1 MPASSRQRTR
11 EAHACLNEFMADTVA
26 VKLDSELLT
35 QARTTVVIA
44 ATFSSEPLSDTLAF
58 WIAEL
63 EIFAEILFAPYNQ
76 VFQQLL
82 DPASEFARSGS
93 GANVV
98 LVRLEDWLTEGSSPG
113 LPGEQLARAVDDLV
127 RSLCAAPRRRPY
139 FVFICPG
146 NPAADAERRVLLSDA
161 EQKLAR
167 AANMIDGVHVVTS
180 DALAKVYQTP
190 EWYDPIGE
198 TRGYIPYTIHFYCAL
213 GTLIARKVSA
223 LLRPPHKV
231 IVLDCDQT
239 MWRGVAAEDGPQ
251 GVIVDAPRWALQE
264 FVLAEQ
270 AKGKLLCICSK
281 NEEDDV
287 WAVLDARRGM
297 PLERRHFVASRINW
311 CPKPENVRDLARELG
326 VGLDSFIFIDDSPI
340 ECAEMRDRCP
350 EVLTLEL
357 PGDAS
362 RIQSLLAHVW
372 AFDQLAVTEEDRS
385 RTELYQQNTQRS
397 SYQRTT
403 LNFAEFIA
411 GLGLEVEIAP
421 LDLARLPRAAQL
433 TQRTNQ
439 FNTTLR
445 RRSEVELSDLCRSG
459 AIECMSITV
468 SDRFGAYG
476 FVGLLLFETRS
487 DTLVAD
493 TLLLSCRVLG
503 RGVEHRVMRHLGS
516 IAVERGITWI
526 DVPVRPH
533 ARNRPAC
540 EFVRALVGEVHD
552 DGDGGW
558 TVRCQASAMA
568 MLEFHPDERKEEP
581 AKRDEEPSPVAK
593 RGAGP
598 SARVFERIARDL
610 SSVEDILAAIRRR
623 NHGARPA
630 PQFDFAR
637 TELEGR
643 ILELFV
649 DALGVERVGI
659 HDDFFMLGGNSLRA
673 VMVLNRLQREVGA
686 SLNLDV
692 VFEHRTAGRLATHIE
707 SLRYAARD
715 LAMGRDKGDGLLV
728 IEPHGRTRPIPLSF
742 AQQRIW
748 FLDQLGTASSYNNF
762 SAVRMMGELDVA
774 ALSWALSELVRRHES
789 LRTTFHVENG
799 LPCQRVSDPI
809 PVSVPLVDLRHLPI
823 EEQEREIERGAQTEA
838 SQPFDLGVDLL
849 LRARLLRLGAPG
861 DTPLDHVL
869 LLTMHHIASDG
880 WSYGVLVHDVHV
892 LYTSFLRRETPPPLP
907 ALSVQYA
914 DFAAWQRRWMSCGA
928 LDAEARY
935 WKMRLEHTPPL
946 LELPTDRPRPPIQRF
961 RGGRAECLIDAEIT
975 RCLRDLGRRT
985 DTTLFMT
992 LLAGFEVILGRHSGQ
1007 DDLCVGVPIANRF
1020 RQELEPLIGFFANT
1034 LPVRVDLTG
1043 DPTFLEL
1050 LAQTKKAG
1058 QEAHANQLLPF
1069 EWLVEELKPERALSH
1084 NPLVQVIFALQ
1095 PASMA
1100 DLVLPGLDVRE
1111 LAIDVHIVR
1120 ADIEVHLFERG
1131 DEVTGYWLYD
1141 ADLFDRGTIERMI
1154 GHFRTVLRAAA
1165 ERPDARVSEL
1175 PLLTAAERRWIV
1187 DQWNDTDVDFREARC
1202 AHQLFEEQCRRTP
1215 ENVALVSNDGQTEK
1229 RLTYHELNTQ
1239 ANRLAHHLR
1248 SVGVGPE
1255 TVVGLCLPRS
1265 ANMVIGML
1273 GILKAGGAYLPLD
1286 PGYPS
1291 ARLDFMLSD
1300 ARPPVVVTDARSVG
1314 RLPPSH
1320 ARLVRMDGDDVAM
1333 ASRGEEN
1340 PDSGVGPENL
1350 AYVIYTSGST
1360 GTPKGALLD
1369 HRGLVNAT
1377 EAQVRTFGL
1386 TSDDRVLQFASPS
1399 FDVSAYEIWMALR
1412 VGASLHTAC
1421 VDELAS
1427 GQTLL
1432 DFLSR
1437 HRITVMAVTP
1447 STLSTLPPADLPD
1460 LRMVHVGGEACP
1472 PALVERWRR
1481 GRRFVHVYGA
1491 TEASL
1496 LSAAVVCDV
1505 PAQPLPLGRPVP
1517 NARIYVVDR
1526 HGDLSPLGVAG
1537 EIWIGGSGVGR
1548 GYLNRPELTR
1558 ERFIDDPFVKGR
1570 VYRTGDLG
1578 RLRADGKLEL
1588 LGRIDHQVKARGIRI
1603 ELGEIEAALREAS
1616 CVKDATVQAFEDE
1629 MGEKRLVAYVV
1640 PTRDRESVEI
1650 QHVKEWQSL
1659 YEDVYGASTA
1669 SADAFDFT
1677 GWVSSYTGE
1686 SIPATEMN
1694 EWLEGT
1700 VAELRALQPTRV
1712 LDIGCGSGLVL
1723 SRIAA
1728 RCDTYLGTDCSPQAI
1743 AWAHR
1748 LVHENDDL
1756 RSVRLLQ
1763 RMADDFDGLADQ
1775 SFDLVVMNSVVQ
1787 YFPSTDYLLRVLRG
1801 ALRATRPGGHVF
1813 LGDLRNLALLPALH
1827 ASIALHTAPSDM
1839 VRSALAARLAQQA
1852 EDEEELLLA
1861 PGFFLSLPRILPGIE
1876 DVRIRLLRGRVHNEL
1891 NQFRYHVI
1899 FRVGPTREDHD
1910 LAGGSESTSEWRD
1923 FQREGLALVDLGRQL
1938 QASEAPALLLRNIP
1952 NARLSR
1958 ELRALKWLGGDHE
1971 ETVDALRDAC
1981 SGEPLGVDPEDLW
1994 ALGQEHAY
2002 RVELGCAEDPTGA
2015 TIEATFLREGATA
2028 PGIRRRVETLKPL
2041 SAYANDPM
2049 LGKLRRTLPLALRQD
2064 LSACLPDY
2072 MVPSAFIVLNAIP
2085 LTANGK
2091 VDRAALPPPTKARSA
2106 PRARGGS
2113 PRSATESTITRIW
2126 QDALG
2131 TEAVGIRDNFFDL
2144 GGHSLMATQIISRM
2158 RDAFGVRVPLR
2169 ALFERPTI
2177 EALAEHVDALSLA
2190 EGSVAAPASIQ
2201 KAPRDGALPASFAQQ
2216 QLWLLDQLGLGRAYH
2231 SQFAVTLEGPLD
2243 VPALER
2249 SLQEIVRRHEVLRTS
2264 FLGERGE
2271 VWQIIRSPPAFSL
2284 RIVDLSGL
2292 APRSRD
2298 DAFRSWIATDGD
2310 ERIDLERGPMLR
2322 GRLLRLGEDRF
2333 VLLLTMHHIASD
2345 GWSIGVL
2352 SRELSELYS
2361 AFSRGKPSSLPELSV
2376 QYADYAVRQREL
2388 LRGEVFERELGLACE
2403 RLRGAPTLLDLPSM
2417 TDTVAPSRHGERRAG
2432 SVTFR
2437 LDQEIAEGLRRIG
2450 RQSGATLFMV
2460 TLAAFQVLLSRHTGV
2475 DDLLVGTPVADREPA
2490 SLAPLIGYFVNTVV
2504 LRADLTGNP
2513 TFMEFLG
2520 RTRAE
2525 ALWVFDRKEL
2535 PFERIVDALA
2545 VERVPGRNPLVQVLF
2560 TVQNAPTASL
2570 ELSGISVAPFPL
2582 EQTRARMD
2590 LEVDIVEGEGG
2601 LTCVWVYDEERLDAA
2616 TAARMT
2622 CHFRTLLASIV
2633 ADPWRSVRDLEMF
2646 TPEERRQILIEWNDT
2661 ASEAPPDKCIHH
2673 LIEEQCAR
2681 TPDAVAIVFDEM
2693 GAGSRCL
2700 TYRDLDE
2707 RSNRL
2712 AHDLRELGVSRE
2724 TLVAMLVEASTEMV
2738 VGMLAVLKAGGAY
2751 VPIDPKSP
2759 RDRVAFILEDT
2770 GAPFLLTQPAFA
2782 STLPPCDARIVV
2794 LPRDGGAASLARPM
2808 KAPESRVALG
2818 DLAYVIYTSGSGGQ
2832 PKGVQVEHRSLV
2844 THCVHYTRFYSL
2856 SPVDRV
2862 LVLASYHFDA
2872 SVEQLFPALLAGA
2885 TAVLPSW
2892 DLEPRAFTRKLIELC
2907 VSVLDT
2913 SGAHWRGLTM
2923 EWLENPALLSGHR
2936 LRNLIIGGDVM
2947 PADVLE
2953 PWRRTQL
2960 AEHVR
2965 LFNCYGPTEATVAA
2979 AVYEV
2984 PRDFDA
2990 KGPRIPVGK
2999 PLAHRAAYVLDRH
3012 QKPVAVGVPG
3022 ELYIGG
3028 IGPARGYLGQPALT
3042 QEKFI
3047 VIDTLPPP
3055 PPGPNGE
3062 ARPRRLYRT
3071 GDMVRWL
3078 PDGTL
3083 DFLGRI
3089 DNQVKVRGYRVEPE
3103 EVEANIRKLSAVRDA
3118 AVVVQEIG
3126 NQRALVGYVVSAEGR
3141 GGRIEE
3147 EVLDA
3152 LRATLPE
3159 HMIPLRI
3166 VVLPEI
3172 PRITTSGKVDRAAL
3186 PMPQPTRS
3194 EDSSVAARTRTEA
3207 TISAIWQDILG
3218 RGSVGVHDDF
3228 FELGGHSIMA
3238 TQVIARLNRAFSVRL
3253 PLQRIFELPTV
3264 AALALFIDNAT
3275 LSREFVA
3282 SSARAARTSDEGGME
3297 EEEGE
3302 L

>member
-1 MPASSRQRTR
+1 M
-11 EAHACLNEFMADTVA
+11 
-26 VKLDSELLT
+26 
-35 QARTTVVIA
+35 
-44 ATFSSEPLSDTLAF
+44 
-58 WIAEL
+58 AEL
-63 EIFAEILFAPYNQ
+63 AVSAEIIFAPYNQ

-82 DPASEFARSGS
+82 DPASEFARSGP

-113 LPGEQLARAVDDLV
+113 LPGERLARAVNDLV
-127 RSLCAAPRRRPY
+127 SALRAAPRRRPY
-139 FVFICPG
+139 LVFICPG
-146 NPAADAERRVLLSDA
+146 NPSADAERRASLSDA

-167 AANMIDGVHVVTS
+167 AASVIDGVYVVTS
-180 DALAKVYQTP
+180 EALAKVYHTP

-198 TRGYIPYTIHFYCAL
+198 SRGHIPYTIPFYCAL

-223 LLRPPHKV
+223 LLRLPHKV

-239 MWRGVAAEDGPQ
+239 LWRGVVAEDGPR
-251 GVIVDAPRWALQE
+251 GVIIDAPRRALQE
-264 FVLAEQ
+264 LVLAEQ

-287 WAVLDARRGM
+287 WAVLDARRDM
-297 PLERRHFVASRINW
+297 PLERAHFVASRINW
-311 CPKPENVRDLARELG
+311 RPKPENVRDLARELG
-326 VGLDSFIFIDDSPI
+326 LGLDSFIFIDDNPI

-357 PGDAS
+357 PEDAS
-362 RIQSLLAHVW
+362 RIPSLLAHVW

-385 RTELYQQNTQRS
+385 RTELYQQNTLRA

-403 LNFAEFIA
+403 LDFAEFIA
-411 GLGLEVEIAP
+411 GIGLEVEIAP

-445 RRSEVELSDLCRSG
+445 RRSELDLSDLCRSG
-459 AIECMSITV
+459 ALECRSITV

-476 FVGLLLFETRS
+476 FVGLLIFEARS
-487 DTLVAD
+487 DTLVVD

-526 DVPVRPH
+526 DVHVRPTK
-533 ARNRPAC
+533 RNRPAC
-540 EFVRALVGEVHD
+540 DFVRALVGEVRD

-558 TVRCQASAMA
+558 TAHCHASAMA
-568 MLEFHPDERKEEP
+568 MLEFHPGEGKEEP
-581 AKRDEEPSPVAK
+581 AARDEAPSPVAK
-593 RGAGP
+593 RGASP

-610 SSVEDILAAIRRR
+610 SSVEDILAEIRRR
-623 NHGARPA
+623 NHGARPV
-630 PQFDFAR
+630 PQFDVAR

-643 ILELFV
+643 ILELFA
-649 DALGVERVGI
+649 DALSVERVGI
-659 HDDFFMLGGNSLRA
+659 DDDFFVLGGNSLRA
-673 VMVLNRLQREVGA
+673 VMVLNRLQREVVA
-686 SLNLDV
+686 SLNLDL
-692 VFEHRTAGRLATHIE
+692 VFEHRTAGRLAAHIE
-707 SLRYAARD
+707 SIHAAERG
-715 LAMGRDKGDGLLV
+715 LPTGRGKDVGHFVL
-728 IEPHGRTRPIPLSF
+728 EQQERTSLIPLSF
-742 AQQRIW
+742 AQQRLW
-748 FLDQLGTASSYNNF
+748 FLDQLGAASSYNNF
-762 SAVRMMGELDVA
+762 SAVRMTGELDVA
-774 ALSWALSELVRRHES
+774 ALSSALSELVRRHES

-799 LPCQRVSDPI
+799 HPCQRVNDPV

-823 EEQEREIERGAQTEA
+823 EAQEREIERGARAEA
-838 SQPFDLGVDLL
+838 TQPFDLGVDLL
-849 LRARLLRLGAPG
+849 LRARLLRLGDAEG
-861 DTPLDHVL
+861 TPLDHVL

-880 WSYGVLVHDVHV
+880 WSYGVLVHDVHA
-892 LYTSFLRRETPPPLP
+892 LYTSFLRRESPPPLP
-907 ALSVQYA
+907 ALPVQYS
-914 DFAAWQRRWMSCGA
+914 DFAAWQRRWMSDCA

-935 WKMRLEHTPPL
+935 WKTRLEHAPPL
-946 LELPTDRPRPPIQRF
+946 LELPTDRPRPAIQRF
-961 RGGRAECLIDAEIT
+961 RGGRAACLIDAEIT
-975 RCLRDLGRRT
+975 RGLRDLGRRT

-1007 DDLCVGVPIANRF
+1007 EDLCVGVPIANRF

-1034 LPVRVDLTG
+1034 LPIRVDLTG

-1050 LAQTKKAG
+1050 LAQTKKTS

-1069 EWLVEELKPERALSH
+1069 EWLVEELNPERALSH

-1095 PASMA
+1095 PASLA

-1141 ADLFDRGTIERMI
+1141 ADLFDRGTIDRMI
-1154 GHFRTVLRAAA
+1154 GHFQTILRAAA
-1165 ERPDARVSEL
+1165 ERPGVRVSEL

-1187 DQWNDTDVDFREARC
+1187 DEWNDTGADFHETRC
-1202 AHQLFEEQCRRTP
+1202 VHQLFEEQCRRTP
-1215 ENVALVSNDGQTEK
+1215 ENVALVFDDGQTEK

-1248 SVGVGPE
+1248 SIGVGPE

-1300 ARPPVVVTDARSVG
+1300 ARPPVVVTGARSVG
-1314 RLPPSH
+1314 RLPPSD
-1320 ARLVRMDGDDVAM
+1320 ARLVRMDGDDVAL
-1333 ASRGEEN
+1333 ASRDEEN
-1340 PDSGVGPENL
+1340 PDSGIGPENL
-1350 AYVIYTSGST
+1350 AYLIYTSGST

-1369 HRGLVNAT
+1369 HRGLVIAT
-1377 EAQVRTFGL
+1377 EAQIRTFGL

-1412 VGASLHTAC
+1412 VGASLHTAG

-1427 GQTLL
+1427 GQTLR
-1432 DFLSR
+1432 DFLLR
-1437 HRITVMAVTP
+1437 HRITAMAVTP
-1447 STLSTLPPADLPD
+1447 STLSILPPADLPD
-1460 LRMVHVGGEACP
+1460 LRMIHVGGEACP
-1472 PALVERWRR
+1472 PALVEQWGR

-1496 LSAAVVCDV
+1496 LSAAAVCDV
-1505 PAQPLPLGRPVP
+1505 PARPLPLGRPVP

-1526 HGDLSPLGVAG
+1526 RGDLSPLGVAG
-1537 EIWIGGSGVGR
+1537 EIWIGGSGVAR
-1548 GYLNRPELTR
+1548 GYLNRPELTH
-1558 ERFIDDPFVKGR
+1558 EKFMDDPFAKGR

-1578 RLRADGKLEL
+1578 RLRADGKLEI
-1588 LGRIDHQVKARGIRI
+1588 LGRIDHQVKVRGIRI
-1603 ELGEIEAALREAS
+1603 ELGEIEAALREDS
-1616 CVKDATVQAFEDE
+1616 CVKDAAVRAFEDE
-1629 MGEKRLVAYVV
+1629 MGEKRIVAYVV
-1640 PTRDRESVEI
+1640 PTRDGESRET

-1659 YEDVYGASTA
+1659 YEEVYGAPTA
-1669 SADAFDFT
+1669 SADAFGFT
-1677 GWVSSYTGE
+1677 GWTSSYTGE
-1686 SIPATEMN
+1686 PIPTPEMN

-1700 VAELRALQPTRV
+1700 IAELHALQPARV

-1723 SRIAA
+1723 SRIAS
-1728 RCDTYLGTDCSPQAI
+1728 RCDTYLGTDCSPRAI
-1743 AWAHR
+1743 ARAHR
-1748 LVHENDDL
+1748 LTQENDDL

-1763 RMADDFDGLADQ
+1763 RMADDFDGIANH

-1813 LGDLRNLALLPALH
+1813 LGDLRNLTLLPALH
-1827 ASIALHTAPSDM
+1827 ASVALHTAPGDL
-1839 VRSALAARLAQQA
+1839 VRGALAARLAQQA

-1861 PGFFLSLPRILPGIE
+1861 PEFFLSLPRTLPGIE

-1891 NQFRYHVI
+1891 NRFRYHVI
-1899 FRVGPTREDHD
+1899 LCVGPTRESHGR
-1910 LAGGSESTSEWRD
+1910 AGRNDGATEWRD
-1923 FQREGLALVDLGRQL
+1923 FQREGLTLLDLGRQL
-1938 QASEAPALLLRNIP
+1938 RASKEPALLLHNIP
-1952 NARLSR
+1952 NARLWR
-1958 ELRALKWLGGDHE
+1958 ELRALQWLGGAHE
-1971 ETVDALRDAC
+1971 ETVDALRVAC
-1981 SGEPLGVDPEDLW
+1981 SGEPLGVDPEELW

-2002 RVELGCAEDPTGA
+2002 RVELSCAEDLTGA
-2015 TIEATFLREGATA
+2015 TIEAAFLREGAPA
-2028 PGIRRRVETLKPL
+2028 PCIRRRVETLKPL
-2041 SAYANDPM
+2041 SAYANDPL
-2049 LGKLRRTLPLALRQD
+2049 LGKLRRTLPAALRQD
-2064 LSACLPDY
+2064 LSPRLPDY
-2072 MVPSAFIVLNAIP
+2072 MVPSAFIVLNSIP

-2091 VDRAALPPPTKARSA
+2091 IDRAALPLPTKARGA
-2106 PRARGGS
+2106 PRTRGGS
-2113 PRSATESTITRIW
+2113 PRSPTEVTIAHIW

-2131 TEAVGIRDNFFDL
+2131 TEAVGIRDDFFEL

-2169 ALFERPTI
+2169 ALFERPTV
-2177 EALAEHVDALSLA
+2177 ELLAEHVDALRLA
-2190 EGSVAAPASIQ
+2190 EESVAAPARIQ
-2201 KAPRDGALPASFAQQ
+2201 KTPRDGALPASFAQR
-2216 QLWLLDQLGLGRAYH
+2216 QLWLLDQLDLGRAYH

-2249 SLQEIVRRHEVLRTS
+2249 ALQEIVRRHEALRTS
-2264 FLGERGE
+2264 FLEEGGE
-2271 VWQIIRSPPAFSL
+2271 VWQIIRPPPAFSL

-2298 DAFRSWIATDGD
+2298 DAVRSWIAADGD

-2322 GRLLRLGEDRF
+2322 GRLLRLGEERF
-2333 VLLLTMHHIASD
+2333 VLLLTMHHIAFD
-2345 GWSIGVL
+2345 GWSIGIL

-2361 AFSRGKPSSLPELSV
+2361 AFSRGRPSCLPELSI
-2376 QYADYAVRQREL
+2376 QYADYAVRQRDG
-2388 LRGEVFERELGLACE
+2388 LRGEVFERELGLVCE

-2417 TDTVAPSRHGERRAG
+2417 TDTVAPQRHGERRAG
-2432 SVTFR
+2432 SVTLR

-2475 DDLLVGTPVADREPA
+2475 DDLLVGTPVANREPE

-2525 ALWVFDRKEL
+2525 ALWAFERQEL
-2535 PFERIVDALA
+2535 PFEQIVEALA

-2582 EQTRARMD
+2582 EQARARMD
-2590 LEVDIVEGEGG
+2590 LEVDIIEGEGG
-2601 LTCVWVYDEERLDAA
+2601 PTCVWVYDEERLDAA
-2616 TAARMT
+2616 MAARMAF
-2622 CHFRTLLASIV
+2622 HFRTLLASIV
-2633 ADPWRSVRDLEMF
+2633 ADPSRNVRDLEMF
-2646 TPEERRQILIEWNDT
+2646 TPEERRQILFEWNDT
-2661 ASEAPPDKCIHH
+2661 VSEQPPDRCIHH

-2693 GAGSRCL
+2693 GAASRCL
-2700 TYRDLDE
+2700 TYRELDE

-2724 TLVAMLVEASTEMV
+2724 TLVAMLVETSTEMV

-2759 RDRVAFILEDT
+2759 RDRVAFILKDT
-2770 GAPFLLTQPAFA
+2770 GASILLTQPALV
-2782 STLPPCDARIVV
+2782 STVLPCDARIVV
-2794 LPRDGGAASLARPM
+2794 LPRDGAAASLARPM
-2808 KAPESRVALG
+2808 KAPESGVALA
-2818 DLAYVIYTSGSGGQ
+2818 DLAYVIYTSGSSGQ

-2856 SPVDRV
+2856 SPGDRV
-2862 LVLASYHFDA
+2862 LVLAPYHFDA
-2872 SVEQLFPALLAGA
+2872 SVEQLFPALLSGA

-2892 DLEPRAFTRKLIELC
+2892 DLEPRAFTRKLVELG

-2923 EWLENPALLSGHR
+2923 EWLDNPALLSGHR

-2953 PWRRTQL
+2953 PWRRTHL

-2990 KGPRIPVGK
+2990 KRARIPVGK
-2999 PLAHRAAYVLDRH
+2999 PLAHRTAYVLDRH

-3022 ELYIGG
+3022 ELHIGG

-3042 QEKFI
+3042 QEKFV

-3055 PPGPNGE
+3055 PPGPSGE

-3071 GDMVRWL
+3071 GDLVRWL

-3118 AVVVQEIG
+3118 AVVVQEVG
-3126 NQRALVGYVVSAEGR
+3126 NQRALVGYIVSAEGR

-3172 PRITTSGKVDRAAL
+3172 PRITASGKVDRAAL
-3186 PMPQPTRS
+3186 PKPPPTRS
-3194 EDSSVAARTRTEA
+3194 AGSSVAARTMTEA
-3207 TISAIWQDILG
+3207 AIAAIWQDILG

-3228 FELGGHSIMA
+3228 FELGGHSLMA

-3264 AALALFIDNAT
+3264 AALASLIDNAT
-3275 LSREFVA
+3275 LTRELVA
-3282 SSARAARTSDEGGME
+3282 SSQSVAPTSDERGME